1 MRRKKHLEPASCTH
15 WIPVPKNLPVDP
27 LKLEPPFR
35 MPDCGPPIPWRTC
48 RRRGKG
54 SPKAE
59 KSHRRLLEKETK
71 SDAIAKAGEPET
83 ALAKSGEKESQV
95 AEAETR
101 PTDISEYKA
110 KINRTLGPGKWH
122 GSAYGKLL
130 RQSVSQD
137 ETVQKVLPL
146 VMQAATDIS
155 VTDQERREAADA
167 ILEFAM
173 ASKDDYD
180 AVRASC
186 EDKSDRLTHAL
197 AEIVLFT
204 NGVDDGLHQRACEVL
219 SRVAEINRLEAELE
233 AKKQEMR
240 DLAKDRDR
248 AVKTAVVGSL
258 TAAPIIE
265 LIAPGLVAQI
275 LPFYLAYL
283 AIVGAIGWRMK
294 AGASMR
300 NLTEQRQLE
309 QCRDSAREE
318 LRDSAPMNLLTEHN
332 L

>member
-1 MRRKKHLEPASCTH
+1 MRRRKHLEPAIVTQ
-15 WIPVPKNLPVDP
+15 WIPIPKNLPVDP

-35 MPDCGPPIPWRTC
+35 MPDCGPPIPWRTS
-48 RRRGKG
+48 RRRGK
-54 SPKAE
+54 SRRKA
-59 KSHRRLLEKETK
+59 RET
-71 SDAIAKAGEPET
+71 AIAKKEDPA
-83 ALAKSGEKESQV
+83 AAVAQKESEGPPV
-95 AEAETR
+95 AAEAP
-101 PTDISEYKA
+101 PTDISAYKA

-122 GSAYGKLL
+122 GSEYGKLL
-130 RQSVSQD
+130 GQSVSQD

-146 VMQAATDIS
+146 VMRAATDIS
-155 VTDQERREAADA
+155 VTDQERQEAAGA

-173 ASKDDYD
+173 ASRDDYD

-197 AEIVLFT
+197 AEVVLFS
-204 NGVDDGLHQRACEVL
+204 NGVDEGLHQRACEVL

-240 DLAKDRDR
+240 ELAKDRDR

-283 AIVGAIGWRMK
+283 AAVAAIGWRMK
-294 AGASMR
+294 AGAGMR

-309 QCRDSAREE
+309 QCRDSAKEE
-318 LRDSAPMNLLTEHN
+318 LRDSAPLNLLAEHN